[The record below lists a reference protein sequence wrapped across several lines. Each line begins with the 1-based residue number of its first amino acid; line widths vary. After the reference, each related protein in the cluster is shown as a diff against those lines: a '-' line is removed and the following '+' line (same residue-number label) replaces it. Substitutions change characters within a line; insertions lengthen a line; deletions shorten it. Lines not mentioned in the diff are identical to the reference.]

1 MFAAFIVTVIA
12 TVAMFS
18 LWTSM
23 RKSARN
29 VSPDAK
35 SARPDGS
42 LSSMFSNLLP
52 KAAAVVGVLA
62 AGFAVLS
69 LVFLFGASTYR
80 QDVGESNVRISW
92 TGSLQG
98 QTTEPGLHFIAPWD
112 HISTWDV
119 RNNTVSFIATGET
132 NHISGG
138 STDGPSITF
147 TDSSNTPG
155 NMDIVVRYSIKPDA
169 VLALY
174 TDFKTQGVFVTNV
187 IENELRGQTRV
198 IASART
204 TDEMLQGRAAFEALL
219 TDSLGEQWADEGVVI
234 EYVTVRSV
242 LYSAEVMTR
251 YDEAQQAR
259 VKITTAEADQKAA
272 LVLAETERKVAE
284 IDAEKAIIKAQG
296 EATANDIKNASLT
309 PAILQQMY
317 IDALKEGTIY
327 VVPDGSTPFIGA
339 K

>member
-1 MFAAFIVTVIA
+1 MFGAFIVTAIA
-12 TVAMFS
+12 TLATIG
-18 LWTSM
+18 LWISM

-29 VSPDAK
+29 ASSAAK
-35 SARPDGS
+35 SPRLDGS
-42 LSSMFSNLLP
+42 PSALFSNLLP
-52 KAAAVVGVLA
+52 KAAVVVGVLA
-62 AGFAVLS
+62 VGLSVLS

-92 TGSLQG
+92 TGSLEG
-98 QTTEPGLHFIAPWD
+98 QTTEAGLHFIAPWN
-112 HISTWDV
+112 HVSTWDV

-169 VLALY
+169 VLSLY
-174 TDFKTQGVFVTNV
+174 TDFKTQDVFVTNV

-198 IASART
+198 IASSRT
-204 TDEMLQGRAAFEALL
+204 TDEMLQGRAEFEALL
-219 TDSLGEQWADEGVVI
+219 TGSLGDQWADEGVVI

-242 LYSAEVMTR
+242 LYSDEVMMR

-272 LVLAETERKVAE
+272 LVLAETEKKVAE
-284 IDAEKAIIKAQG
+284 IDAEKAIIRAQG
-296 EATANDIKNASLT
+296 EATANGIKNASLT

-317 IDALKEGTIY
+317 IDAIANGTVY
-327 VVPDGSTPFIGA
+327 VVPDGSTPFIGT